1 VIKILNATYWE
12 SRAEKHF
19 FALMETFEAENN
31 ASTLRELSGANEK

>member
-12 SRAEKHF
+12 PRAENPF

-31 ASTLRELSGANEK
+31 ASTLQKEK